1 MLARGDR
8 KVQIAALVDLFA
20 AFFRASILSYG
31 GGPSAIPL
39 IEAEVVDRYQW
50 LTSAEFAQALAIAN
64 SLPGPIA
71 TKLGGFVGY
80 QVARWPGAL
89 AALVATV
96 APTVLLMIVLYGALS
111 RLSGSPVIQGM
122 IAGIRPV
129 VWVLF
134 VMLALDYLAFVRSV
148 PSAAIALLAFVAV
161 YLFKWHPAIVVL
173 FGLIAGG
180 LFLRPQG

>member
-1 MLARGDR
+1 MQQTALA
-8 KVQIAALVDLFA
+8 LLDLFA

-50 LTSAEFAQALAIAN
+50 LTPEEFGQALAIAN

-80 QVARWPGAL
+80 QVAGWLGAL
-89 AALVATV
+89 SALVATV
-96 APTVLLMIVLYGALS
+96 APTVVLMIVLYGVLS
-111 RLSGSPVIQGM
+111 RLSDSPVIQGM

-134 VMLALDYLAFVRSV
+134 VTLAFDYLAFVRSV
-148 PSAAIALLAFVAV
+148 PAAAFAVLAFVAL
-161 YLFKWHPAIVVL
+161 YLLKWHPAVVIL
-173 FGLIAGG
+173 LSLIAGG
-180 LFLRPQG
+180 ALLRPRG

>member
-1 MLARGDR
+1 MQPAD
-8 KVQIAALVDLFA
+8 LVNLFV

-50 LTSAEFAQALAIAN
+50 LTPEEFAKALAIGNA
-64 SLPGPIA
+64 LPGPIA

-89 AALVATV
+89 TALVATV
-96 APTVLLMIVLYGALS
+96 APTVILMIVLYEVL
-111 RLSGSPVIQGM
+111 RRMSGSPMVQGM
-122 IAGIRPV
+122 IAGVRPV

-134 VMLALDYLAFVRSV
+134 LTLALDYLSFVRSV
-148 PSAAIALLAFVAV
+148 PSAAIAVLAFVAV
-161 YLFKWHPAIVVL
+161 YVLKWHPALVVL

-180 LFLRPQG
+180 VLLRPQG